1 MMGSLSH
8 WIPESILEIID
19 EFIAFRTYLYGYL
32 VSNLHPSL
40 EQQQGCYGCE
50 KL

>member
-1 MMGSLSH
+1 MV
-8 WIPESILEIID
+8 EIIG
-19 EFIAFRTYLYGYL
+19 EFIALRTYLYGYL

-40 EQQQGCYGCE
+40 EQQQSCYGCE